1 MLDFHQKKEN
11 QKFEDGLSRSSTE
24 KFNGINYFEIQ

>member
-11 QKFEDGLSRSSTE
+11 QKSEDVLSRSSIE
-24 KFNGINYFEIQ
+24 KSNGINYFEIQ